1 MVTYGQMHERN
12 KWAFWTLMTAGLLV
26 ICVPSSILLDA
37 LRGYERFLSGVE
49 PGTIRPV
56 RMRSVPHAG
65 RADDEKKLEPRLQF
79 VDFRLK
85 APKARKVCL
94 VGDFNHWKPDTL
106 PLAKLPGGT
115 WELTMP
121 LPRGRYLYR
130 FWVDGQERADPENKK
145 TAEADGRPASVKELK

>member
-1 MVTYGQMHERN
+1 MHERN
-12 KWAFWTLMTAGLLV
+12 KWAFWTVVAAALLV
-26 ICVPSSILLDA
+26 VCVPSSILLEA
-37 LRGYERFLSGVE
+37 VRGYERFLSGVA
-49 PGTIRPV
+49 PGTMRPV
-56 RMRSVPHAG
+56 RMRSTPHGGPSAED
-65 RADDEKKLEPRLQF
+65 RKFEPKLQF
-79 VDFRLK
+79 VDFKIR

-106 PLAKLPGGT
+106 PLAKLSGGS

-130 FWVDGQERADPENKK
+130 FWVDGEERVDPDNKT